1 MDKINKIIFD
11 IQTKIKNN
19 PSKHIAILYI
29 LFLISILS

>member
-11 IQTKIKNN
+11 YKTKIKNN
-19 PSKHIAILYI
+19 PTKHIIILYI